1 MKRYDIGLGTGQYGY
16 EFGES
21 ADGEWVLWADVQQLI
36 KENIILRNE
45 ANSARILGDCSPLS
59 MEFAKQQ
66 WQDAVRATDAFD
78 KERRP

>member
-1 MKRYDIGLGTGQYGY
+1 MKRYDIGLGIGHGGFQVSEHPSG
-16 EFGES
+16 
-21 ADGEWVLWADVQQLI
+21 DWVLWDDVQQLI

-78 KERRP
+78 KERMS